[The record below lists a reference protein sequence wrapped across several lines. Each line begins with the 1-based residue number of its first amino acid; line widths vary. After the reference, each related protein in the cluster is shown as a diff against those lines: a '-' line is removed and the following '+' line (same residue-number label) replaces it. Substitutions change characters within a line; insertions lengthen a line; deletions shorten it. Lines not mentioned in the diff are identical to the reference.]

1 MKILVINP
9 GSTSTKIA
17 VYEAETPVYAETI
30 NHTPADLAPFDGVLA
45 QLDYRLGMIRA
56 ALDKAGYNLTELD
69 AVSARGGFTKPVV
82 AGTYRIDEDVV
93 DEMQHKARKEHA
105 ANLGSLL
112 AWELTKDTDIPAY
125 FVDPVSVDELPDV
138 ARVTGFAE
146 MERVSFVHA
155 LNHRSMARKAAGML
169 GKTYQ
174 ECNFVVAHLGGGV
187 TTAAHQKGRMVEVNN
202 VFDEGCFSMDRA
214 GNLPVEQ
221 VVDYCF
227 SSGKTK
233 AEILRQ
239 LETNSGVVSYLGTR
253 DFRDVERM
261 AFEEG
266 SEKAKLIFDAMVYQ
280 LSRDIGSMS
289 AVLHFNVDAIVLTG
303 GMANFRYVTEN
314 IIKKVDFIAPVEVL
328 PGEFEMEALAE
339 GAIAV
344 LNGEEEAKEFNIYP
358 VAYPTE
364 EEFYA
369 FVKSQQA

>member
-1 MKILVINP
+1 MEILVINP

-17 VYEAETPVYAETI
+17 IYQDENPIYTESI
-30 NHTPADLAPFDGVLA
+30 SHTPADLAPFPRVLD
-45 QLDYRLGMIRA
+45 QLEYRLQMIRA
-56 ALDKAGYNLTELD
+56 ALDKAGFPLEELE
-69 AVSARGGFTKPVV
+69 AVSARGGFTKPVI

-112 AWELTKDTDIPAY
+112 AWELTKGTDIPAF

-155 LNHRSMARKAAGML
+155 LNHRSMARKAAELL

-187 TTAAHQKGRMVEVNN
+187 TTAAHLKGRMVEVNN

-214 GNLPVEQ
+214 GNLPVQQ
-221 VVDYCF
+221 VVDFCF
-227 SSGKTK
+227 SGKTK
-233 AEILRQ
+233 AEVLRT

-261 AFEEG
+261 AFDEG
-266 SEKAKLIFDAMVYQ
+266 NEKAKLIFEAMVYQ
-280 LSRDIGSMS
+280 LSRDIASMS
-289 AVLHFNVDAIVLTG
+289 AVLKFDVDAIVLTG
-303 GMANFRYVTEN
+303 GMAYSKRLPAAIEEYV
-314 IIKKVDFIAPVEVL
+314 KKIAPIMLL
-328 PGEFEMEALAE
+328 PGENEMLSLAQGALR
-339 GAIAV
+339 V
-344 LNGEEEAKEFNIYP
+344 LRGEE
-358 VAYPTE
+358 
-364 EEFYA
+364 
-369 FVKSQQA
+369 QALKF

>member
-1 MKILVINP
+1 MEVLVINP

-17 VYEAETPVYAETI
+17 IYQDENPIYTESI
-30 NHTPADLAPFDGVLA
+30 SHTPADLAPFPGVLD
-45 QLDYRLGMIRA
+45 QLEYRLGMIRA
-56 ALDKAGYNLTELD
+56 ALDKAGFPLSELE

-93 DEMQHKARKEHA
+93 DEMLHHARKEHA

-112 AWELTKDTDIPAY
+112 AWELTKGTDIPAY

-155 LNHRSMARKAAGML
+155 LNHRSMARKAAAML
-169 GKTYQ
+169 GKTYDQ
-174 ECNFVVAHLGGGV
+174 CNFVVAHLGGGV

-214 GNLPVEQ
+214 GNLPVQQ

-227 SSGKTK
+227 HSGKTQ

-266 SEKAKLIFDAMVYQ
+266 NAKAKLIFDAMVYQ

-289 AVLHFNVDAIVLTG
+289 AVLHFDVDAIILTG
-303 GMANFRYVTEN
+303 GMAYSKRLPAAIEEYV
-314 IIKKVDFIAPVEVL
+314 KKIAPIMIL
-328 PGEFEMEALAE
+328 PGENEMLSLAQGALR
-339 GAIAV
+339 V
-344 LNGEEEAKEFNIYP
+344 LRGEE
-358 VAYPTE
+358 
-364 EEFYA
+364 
-369 FVKSQQA
+369 QALKF